1 MHNSGHGCTKQYA
14 YRVRVLKYGTFL
26 APVGEGGE
34 RGGKK
39 KILEP
44 ESKEEKKKIEPG
56 RPRPTVCAI
65 PITSPDEDRQK
76 ALDSA
81 NVQGLLD
88 SSNKRDKWGKPEGG
102 KFTKVEDLDGVSL
115 AGTPEDIVEGVEK
128 FVQSGLNH
136 LVFDLRMRF
145 DDWDYCLD
153 LLGQD
158 ILPNCPR

>member
-1 MHNSGHGCTKQYA
+1 MKCDRK
-14 YRVRVLKYGTFL
+14 
-26 APVGEGGE
+26 VGWDGPWS
-34 RGGKK
+34 R
-39 KILEP
+39 
-44 ESKEEKKKIEPG
+44 
-56 RPRPTVCAI
+56 
-65 PITSPDEDRQK
+65 SPDEDRQK

-88 SSNKRDKWGKPEGG
+88 SSNKRDKWVKPEGG
-102 KFTKVEDLDGVSL
+102 KFTKVEDLDGVLL